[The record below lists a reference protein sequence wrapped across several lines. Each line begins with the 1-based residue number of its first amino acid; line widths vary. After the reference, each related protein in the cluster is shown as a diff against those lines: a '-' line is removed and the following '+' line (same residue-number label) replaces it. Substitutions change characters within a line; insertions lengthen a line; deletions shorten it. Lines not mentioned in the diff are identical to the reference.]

1 MGEREH
7 HEADEMKS
15 IPAARTVA
23 LALAALLLAFTTSA
37 RSSNMVV
44 YRCLDGH
51 LGVVYTDVPCK
62 EGQGFEIRAGE
73 ADPAAVARL
82 ERLREALD
90 QSAVQRLSD
99 ERRLAA
105 QTVIAPMLYRES
117 DETPGDG
124 YGSYYTYPVAGYVAT
139 RPHSQHQRLRHD
151 LRVRRGAPSP
161 PYFIPRR

>member
-1 MGEREH
+1 
-7 HEADEMKS
+7 MKS
-15 IPAARTVA
+15 ILATRMAA
-23 LALAALLLAFTTSA
+23 LALAAVLLAFTTSA
-37 RSSNMVV
+37 RSLNTVV

-62 EGQGFEIRAGE
+62 EGEGFEIRAGE

-105 QTVIAPMLYRES
+105 QTVIAPMPYRES
-117 DETPGDG
+117 DETSGDG

-139 RPHSQHQRLRHD
+139 RPHPLHPRRPHD
-151 LRVRRGAPSP
+151 FRQRRGAPSP